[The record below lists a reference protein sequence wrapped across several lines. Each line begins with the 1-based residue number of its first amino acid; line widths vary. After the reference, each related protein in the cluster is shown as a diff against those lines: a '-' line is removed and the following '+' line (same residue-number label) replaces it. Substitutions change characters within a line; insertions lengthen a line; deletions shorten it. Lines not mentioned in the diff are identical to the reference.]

1 MKHKFYW
8 MAREL
13 VIKGS
18 NIPSTS
24 LFFHSFLSKK
34 TPQQPRG
41 NKFRKQRSTFT
52 EFIQF
57 LLHDQQQTT
66 IDETFY
72 MCRERMLSKVTI

>member
-1 MKHKFYW
+1 MTFVKILTKDFNE
-8 MAREL
+8 ASRQ
-13 VIKGS
+13 
-18 NIPSTS
+18 
-24 LFFHSFLSKK
+24 KK
-34 TPQQPRG
+34 
-41 NKFRKQRSTFT
+41 KKTFT